1 MPGPTGA
8 EARILEESLE
18 GWGFAL
24 NEPVF
29 SRDQLPELE
38 FRSYWKTHPTLA
50 AKVEGTFH
58 CLTSEGNIAS
68 CADGWLAIDSR
79 GHPYPVN
86 SEEFA
91 ITYVPVDESGGA

>member
-1 MPGPTGA
+1 M
-8 EARILEESLE
+8 
-18 GWGFAL
+18 GFAL